1 MNKQELK
8 KDTTKYSKEELETI
22 LANYDEVFNNLYQD
36 YEQVVFKDVKEA
48 IKTHLEVYVKTLE
61 EGEIVDYTDI
71 NTAILDDIER
81 EMVKKD
87 WDNWAIV
94 YEIANYGSLDL
105 EDIAYDI
112 TQEIID
118 NLNYGIP
125 YNYKY
130 AEQDD
135 FGLNF
140 NLFTKN
146 QVDTIKRIPEEV
158 YDWASGQLDNRT
170 QYETHFL
177 IAYLMANFY
186 EYKHA
191 FSNDFI
197 EYRIYDVLE
206 RVLVSCKEF

>member
-48 IKTHLEVYVKTLE
+48 IKTHLEIYVKTLE

-94 YEIANYGSLDL
+94 YELAYGSLDL

-125 YNYKY
+125 YKHKY
-130 AEQDD
+130 AEQDG
-135 FGLNF
+135 FRLNF

-177 IAYLMANFY
+177 IAYLMANIY

-197 EYRIYDVLE
+197 KYRIYDVLE